1 MPSWHDDARRMRDS
15 GMTASQIV
23 KHLSGAGINVSE
35 TRVYQVTGPMWEKYL
50 ARDRMSKKQRDREP
64 QEMPD
69 RTFEKITSPDP
80 SDVYHRARI
89 KCSHDGCKESL
100 IFSRR
105 GPINPAQAAKWFRD
119 KGWGV
124 GGGPRA
130 DLCPTHLNGLA
141 QTPAHSADAVQV
153 AVHENINAHPAPD
166 MRTTAPAPPPF
177 NEVFQKTDPVEEPK
191 QMTRMDRRVII
202 AKLNDLYV
210 DEATGYRDDWNDAMV
225 AKDLGAPIEWV
236 REIRDENFGPHRN
249 ERYVAI
255 ETVVMGVMGEIAQ
268 VTALI
273 KDYDDRAERLDVRL
287 DAFEKTL
294 AEAKAL
300 MLEWRKR

>member
-1 MPSWHDDARRMRDS
+1 
-15 GMTASQIV
+15 
-23 KHLSGAGINVSE
+23 
-35 TRVYQVTGPMWEKYL
+35 
-50 ARDRMSKKQRDREP
+50 
-64 QEMPD
+64 
-69 RTFEKITSPDP
+69 
-80 SDVYHRARI
+80 
-89 KCSHDGCKESL
+89 
-100 IFSRR
+100 
-105 GPINPAQAAKWFRD
+105 
-119 KGWGV
+119 
-124 GGGPRA
+124 
-130 DLCPTHLNGLA
+130 
-141 QTPAHSADAVQV
+141 
-153 AVHENINAHPAPD
+153 
-166 MRTTAPAPPPF
+166 
-177 NEVFQKTDPVEEPK
+177 
-191 QMTRMDRRVII
+191 MDRRVII